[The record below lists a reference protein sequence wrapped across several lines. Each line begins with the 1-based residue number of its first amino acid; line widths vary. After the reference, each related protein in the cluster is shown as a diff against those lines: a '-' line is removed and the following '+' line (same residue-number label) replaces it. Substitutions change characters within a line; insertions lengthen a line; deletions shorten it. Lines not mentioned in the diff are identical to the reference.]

1 MYKKKDMNI
10 ESYDGQDAFYSGT
23 DEEYEEFLKNADIK
37 INDGEEAE
45 PVENTQRINLNETIN
60 LQHVIDRFKKTA
72 GEIGSG
78 AKTLKDTVVSK
89 MDMLKTKKED
99 DAGDEAADKTDDG
112 DDTITE
118 KVKTAIENISQ
129 NIHPELKETAALA
142 DKLDGTDA
150 RIENIYNNI
159 DVLSSKLE
167 SISSKL
173 DDGAR
178 RAEENTKDRQGNYS
192 DLKAS
197 IDSAAAD
204 IAEIKQA
211 VTSVSK
217 LNDSIFD
224 LKNTQYNTKNSILD
238 LETAFGRLKRKCVLG
253 VTVLSVL
260 SAIVIVLEIILMLS

>member
-10 ESYDGQDAFYSGT
+10 ESYEGQDAFYSGT

-78 AKTLKDTVVSK
+78 AKTLKDTVVNK
-89 MDMLKTKKED
+89 MDMLKVKKEED
-99 DAGDEAADKTDDG
+99 SADKDDKSESGTDPL
-112 DDTITE
+112 TE

-150 RIENIYNNI
+150 RIEDIYKNIGS
-159 DVLSSKLE
+159 LSSKLE
-167 SISSKL
+167 NISSKL
-173 DDGAR
+173 DEGAR
-178 RAEENTKDRQGNYS
+178 RSEANTKDRQGNYS

-197 IDSAAAD
+197 IDSASAD
-204 IAEIKQA
+204 ISEIKQA
-211 VTSVSK
+211 VLSVSK

-224 LKNTQYNTKNSILD
+224 LKNTQYNTKNSILN
-238 LETAFGRLKRKCVLG
+238 LETAFTRLKRKCVLG